1 MDSAGLPVDEV
12 EDAEIGT
19 SNSMKETGSQKRAS
33 KRKPTNDS
41 NQNDPSLTSSASEKR
56 ARKST
61 ELFIPA
67 NPHDTDRSARIVDGR
82 GQTLQSIPVT
92 RDSIESFPASSEE
105 IVLAHRLLYSL
116 RGNAK
121 PPKKE
126 MKSNILAFH
135 GYLEKQKEG
144 QEKKALEKQD
154 KESEA
159 RMSAKANKLKVP
171 EVRMLCDLFVL
182 DRTGISDKDGLVNC
196 LLRFLGSP
204 NLKLCK
210 GGGGGKNTTKAA
222 ISLTNKEEDDE
233 LPERGT
239 MPDTGQLRKWT
250 KAYICCFNM
259 EKVTIK
265 HALEIA
271 GDKFGVDLSSKKSE
285 LKDLLTEEM

>member
-1 MDSAGLPVDEV
+1 MLAQRSSSALALSASRQAARRNLSSQPKMHKVKDHWQNLKSKRPIDQDDLHLWLGFASASETIDTTLDRAKLRSKRQEPLLKQHDIWRRARIRRDVLNMDSAGLPVDEV

-82 GQTLQSIPVT
+82 GQTLQSIP
-92 RDSIESFPASSEE
+92 
-105 IVLAHRLLYSL
+105 
-116 RGNAK
+116 
-121 PPKKE
+121 
-126 MKSNILAFH
+126 
-135 GYLEKQKEG
+135 
-144 QEKKALEKQD
+144 
-154 KESEA
+154 
-159 RMSAKANKLKVP
+159 
-171 EVRMLCDLFVL
+171 
-182 DRTGISDKDGLVNC
+182 
-196 LLRFLGSP
+196 
-204 NLKLCK
+204 LCK

-222 ISLTNKEEDDE
+222 ISLTNKEEDDD